1 MELQQTINEKQISH
15 QVAKLTETERV
26 VFGGESPVSGTGRS
40 SSMLRQTLSEDG
52 RVYIDIVDTLKDA
65 PIRTGTNAVL
75 DQELKDTLSVVVDVT
90 RGDLSLSSEVRL
102 SRLRY
107 AAWRISEIS
116 LDVDTSS

>member
-1 MELQQTINEKQISH
+1 
-15 QVAKLTETERV
+15 
-26 VFGGESPVSGTGRS
+26 VSGTGRS